1 MTVDVLD
8 PADPDPAVG
17 VGGVAGV
24 EDMVDLKGAVLAG
37 PLGDESVLGESPPER
52 LPGERIG
59 RGGFPDGEP
68 ATVVG
73 DPAVDQVVFDAE
85 FVAMV
90 LAEAPWAG
98 PEPGPAPVPPRTTTG
113 TRRAPPPRSPSEF
126 PARAARTRTATGVPR
141 EAGRRP
147 GPGPRSP
154 PRHHT
159 TPLVSDRVLR
169 R

>member
-17 VGGVAGV
+17 DAGV
-24 EDMVDLKGAVLAG
+24 LGFEDMVDLEGAVAVPAG
-37 PLGDESVLGESPPER
+37 RLGDEPVLGEPPPGG

-59 RGGFPDGEP
+59 RGGSPAGET
-68 ATVVG
+68 AALVG
-73 DPAVDQVVFDAE
+73 DPPVDQAVFDAE
-85 FVAMV
+85 FEAMV

-98 PEPGPAPVPPRTTTG
+98 PEPGPAPVPPQAATG

-126 PARAARTRTATGVPR
+126 PARAAPTRTATGVLR
-141 EAGRRP
+141 EARRRP

-154 PRHHT
+154 PRRHNT
-159 TPLVSDRVLR
+159 SRVCDRD
-169 R
+169 